1 MNDIDKACKLLKSGQ
16 VVGMPT
22 ETVYGLAGMITN
34 SEGIENIFKTKER
47 PFFDPLIVHVSDITQ
62 AKAQVSHWYPVC
74 DLLAEH
80 FWPGPLTMILP
91 KASHINTMITSGL
104 DTVGI
109 RMPNHPIALNLI
121 KTLGTP
127 VAAPSANKFK
137 KTSPTKAEHVS
148 NEFTDLYVLDGG
160 PCEIGIESTVL
171 GIFEKEIKIYRPGM
185 LTKSKLELF
194 LKQNNMDIKVTYQ
207 ESPVAPG
214 HLKHHYMP
222 NLPIALFWGQYKNS
236 ELLASSSIPKEKLK
250 HINHWKL
257 PTDPNVAA
265 RELYEKFRSL
275 DTTDATLILLELDP
289 SIKELEDWKGI
300 LNRIDKAKTFVI

>member
-1 MNDIDKACKLLKSGQ
+1 MNDITKACKLLKSGQ

-22 ETVYGLAGMITN
+22 ETVYGLAGLIT
-34 SEGIENIFKTKER
+34 SPEGIENIFKTKER
-47 PFFDPLIVHVSDITQ
+47 PFFDPLIVHVSDLVQ
-62 AKAQVSHWYPVC
+62 AKAQAKYWYPVC
-74 DLLAEH
+74 DLLAKH

-91 KASHINTMITSGL
+91 KADHINTMITSGL

-109 RMPNHPIALNLI
+109 RMPNHPIALDLI
-121 KTLGTP
+121 KSLGTP

-137 KTSPTKAEHVS
+137 KTSPTRAEHVS
-148 NEFTDLYVLDGG
+148 KEFNDLYVLDGG

-171 GIFEKEIKIYRPGM
+171 GVFENEIKIYRPGM
-185 LTKSKLELF
+185 LTKSKLETF
-194 LKQNNMDIKVTYQ
+194 LSDHGMDLKVTYQ

-222 NLPIALFWGQYKNS
+222 NLPIALFWGEFNGKESLSQSN
-236 ELLASSSIPKEKLK
+236 IPKEKLEK
-250 HINHWKL
+250 INHWKL

-275 DTTDATLILLELDP
+275 DSKDASLILLELDP
-289 SIKELEDWKGI
+289 MVQELEDWKGI